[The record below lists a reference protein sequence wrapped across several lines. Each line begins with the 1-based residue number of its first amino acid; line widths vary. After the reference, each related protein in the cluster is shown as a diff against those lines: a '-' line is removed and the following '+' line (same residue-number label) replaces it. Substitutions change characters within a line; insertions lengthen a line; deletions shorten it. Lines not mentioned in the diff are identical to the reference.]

1 MNLKLKYILIIFLI
15 IGIQVRIPAQET
27 ILPAIQQQEQILK
40 RNPEDMRALKELCFL
55 YLHKADYH
63 KAIEYG
69 ERLFK
74 IGYEKQDYKFGILYA
89 HIGLGQ
95 AYIMLGDSTAINHL
109 GQAKLL
115 AESEK
120 NDSALCSIY
129 NGMGLYASNIHR
141 DYYSALHYFFE
152 GIEATHRCQYQEL
165 EAILLGNISS
175 IYYLKDDPTGLT
187 YSLQIYE
194 LGHQL
199 NSAYLIFIG
208 ALNASYMYYL
218 LHEYDKALPY
228 IQDKNL

>member
-95 AYIMLGDSTAINHL
+95 AYIMLGDSTAIN
-109 GQAKLL
+109 Q
-115 AESEK
+115 K
-120 NDSALCSIY
+120 N
-129 NGMGLYASNIHR
+129 N
-141 DYYSALHYFFE
+141 
-152 GIEATHRCQYQEL
+152 
-165 EAILLGNISS
+165 
-175 IYYLKDDPTGLT
+175 
-187 YSLQIYE
+187 
-194 LGHQL
+194 
-199 NSAYLIFIG
+199 
-208 ALNASYMYYL
+208 
-218 LHEYDKALPY
+218 
-228 IQDKNL
+228 